1 MQLAALE
8 SRIDELISEL
18 RQFNGHRTI
27 WLSEQGELIHAEPED
42 MLEIRGFHYITTSF
56 RPTREELTPAI
67 LKLVPVELDEPV
79 RRALARWEVPSAVLE
94 GGLVPAL

>member
-18 RQFNGHRTI
+18 RQFNGHRTV
-27 WLSEQGELIHAEPED
+27 WLSDQGELIHAEPED
-42 MLEIRGFHYITTSF
+42 MLEIRGFHYITTTF
-56 RPTREELTPAI
+56 RPNREELTCSV

-79 RRALARWEVPSAVLE
+79 RRAMARWEVPAAMLE
-94 GGLVPAL
+94 GGMVPAL